1 MIAYYDVF
9 REVINMNSE
18 EYMKNQTKK
27 DYKKELGAKAAW
39 HSKISA
45 AKAAKNSVVIKV
57 DFLLI

>member
-1 MIAYYDVF
+1 
-9 REVINMNSE
+9 MNSE